1 MFHFSLMR
9 YVKVCLCVLFCLL
22 GSPAFGEIN
31 NPQKIGIGTWEDSS
45 DEGDLQRLESLKFSW
60 YYDWSTTPLWS
71 PNPAQPRTIP
81 FVPMM
86 WDETEVNETVPAE
99 QGVLLGFNEP
109 DYQSQAYMTVEQAI
123 TLWPHLMKT
132 GLRLGSPATASKALS
147 STSWLGQFM
156 SRAKALGYRVDFIC
170 LHYYSA
176 TGDVTAFKNYLTAI
190 YNTYQKPI
198 WVTEWALVDW
208 SNLNRYTLEQNAAF
222 ARQALEMLDELPF
235 VERHAWFALPPFG
248 AHTELYDSSGT
259 LTAVGKVFQQVL
271 AGGHVPNQ

>member
-9 YVKVCLCVLFCLL
+9 YVQVCLCVLVCLL
-22 GSPAFGEIN
+22 ESLAFGEIN
-31 NPQKIGIGTWEDSS
+31 HPQKIGIGTWEDSS
-45 DEGDLQRLESLKFSW
+45 DEGDLQRLESVRFSW

-71 PNPAQPRTIP
+71 PNPAQLRTIP
-81 FVPMM
+81 FVPML
-86 WDETEVNETVPAE
+86 WDETEVNESAPAE

-109 DYQSQAYMTVEQAI
+109 DLQSQANMTVKQAI

-132 GLRLGSPATASKALS
+132 GLRLGSPATASEALS

-156 SRAKALGYRVDFIC
+156 SRAQALGYRVDFIC

-190 YNTYQKPI
+190 YNTYRKPI

-222 ARQALEMLDELPF
+222 ARQALEMLDDLPF

-248 AHTELYDSSGT
+248 AHTELYDARGT
-259 LTAVGKVFQQVL
+259 LTVVGKVFQ
-271 AGGHVPNQ
+271 